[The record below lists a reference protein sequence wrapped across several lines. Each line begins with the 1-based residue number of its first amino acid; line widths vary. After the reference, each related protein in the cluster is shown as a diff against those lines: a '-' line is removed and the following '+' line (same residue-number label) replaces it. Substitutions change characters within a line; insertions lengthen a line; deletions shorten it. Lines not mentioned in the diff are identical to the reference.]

1 VAADH
6 PPRLSVTKPQF
17 SALRGPFLPPSG
29 NIEGCPIEC
38 RSRTDGMRR
47 TTYADMGRCI
57 DRDYEKIRTDMQ
69 TLVQDLGI
77 RAAG

>member
-1 VAADH
+1 MPV
-6 PPRLSVTKPQF
+6 
-17 SALRGPFLPPSG
+17 
-29 NIEGCPIEC
+29 C

-69 TLVQDLGI
+69 TLVQALGI